1 MATGLPRLSPWACGR
16 RCLGVSEE
24 PPWHMRLRGEL
35 EGLHEG
41 FWVPVSVRPLTS
53 LRYLVLSNV
62 LFSKRSAA
70 EHTLAHAHTLTQ
82 HTHMHPHTHMHIC
95 T

>member
-1 MATGLPRLSPWACGR
+1 
-16 RCLGVSEE
+16 
-24 PPWHMRLRGEL
+24 MRLRGEL

-82 HTHMHPHTHMHIC
+82 HTHMHPPHTRTFAHEHMHTTLTHPLTC
-95 T
+95 